1 MYSAFNTKLFLA
13 IVSSNCMELWTSTL
27 KHPLVNPDRFYF
39 PSSTV
44 LCAFIF
50 NILLSSFFRSSTSKL
65 FSHHQSLLTLGKPI
79 PQLLTYSS
87 RVGKIAFFGNRGM
100 FASSHLVNCWEKKKA
115 GTDKTVSWQADSS
128 VTVDDKIIQWWFF
141 LLLHNTDVSQRLWCS
156 FPFCGTVAGW
166 TRDFFCLF
174 VFY

>member
-65 FSHHQSLLTLGKPI
+65 FSHHQSLLTLGKPK

-100 FASSHLVNCWEKKKA
+100 FASSHLVNCWGKKRP
-115 GTDKTVSWQADSS
+115 VP
-128 VTVDDKIIQWWFF
+128 IRLF
-141 LLLHNTDVSQRLWCS
+141 LDRQTHL
-156 FPFCGTVAGW
+156 
-166 TRDFFCLF
+166 
-174 VFY
+174 

>member
-65 FSHHQSLLTLGKPI
+65 FSHHQSLLTLGKPK

-87 RVGKIAFFGNRGM
+87 RMGKLHF
-100 FASSHLVNCWEKKKA
+100 LVTEECLHHHILWTAGEKKA

-141 LLLHNTDVSQRLWCS
+141 SCCTIQMFLNASDVHFHSVEQLLAEQEI
-156 FPFCGTVAGW
+156 
-166 TRDFFCLF
+166 FFCLF

>member
-65 FSHHQSLLTLGKPI
+65 FSHHQSLLTLGKPK

-87 RVGKIAFFGNRGM
+87 RVGKLHFLITEECLHHHILWTAG
-100 FASSHLVNCWEKKKA
+100 EKKKA

-128 VTVDDKIIQWWFF
+128 VTVDDKIIQWWFI

-166 TRDFFCLF
+166 RDFFCLF

>member
-1 MYSAFNTKLFLA
+1 MYSAFNTKLFLT

-65 FSHHQSLLTLGKPI
+65 FSHHQSLLTLGKPK

-87 RVGKIAFFGNRGM
+87 RVGKLHFLITEECFCIITSCELLG
-100 FASSHLVNCWEKKKA
+100 KKKA

-128 VTVDDKIIQWWFF
+128 VTVDDKIIQWWFI

-166 TRDFFCLF
+166 RDFFCVF